1 MHWLVARYQ
10 PVGLF
15 SLRPGE
21 TTATGGRSLLVP
33 TPFAIRTA
41 LLDAAIRV
49 WGVAQGPRAFEA
61 IRALRLA
68 LSPPPRAAV
77 TGLLVKILKPE
88 REAEARGRAMQQTV
102 AFREYVHLE
111 GTLGLA
117 LGGDPARLEEVAP
130 LLFHITYLGKR
141 GSFVQLLAPP
151 ERVETPDGRPPEGF
165 IPLVPWDQAASP
177 EGPPAF
183 PLGHLQRL
191 DDWGPG
197 LTFEKVNVY
206 APDKIQVGRD
216 RVRFDVVLPYQL
228 VRSGRGFAVYERT
241 E

>member
-1 MHWLVARYQ
+1 MRWLVAHYQ

-21 TTATGGRSLLVP
+21 TTATGGQSLLIP

-49 WGVAQGPRAFEA
+49 QGVAQGPQAFET

-68 LSPPPRAAV
+68 IAPPRRAAV
-77 TGLLVKILKPE
+77 SGLLIKILKPE
-88 REAEARGRAMQQTV
+88 REPEERGRAMQRTV

-117 LGGDPARLEEVAP
+117 LGGDPDRLEKVAP
-130 LLFHITYLGKR
+130 LLVHLNYLGKR
-141 GSFVQLLAPP
+141 GSFLQLLAPP
-151 ERVETPDGRPPEGF
+151 ETVETPDDHPPDGF
-165 IPLVPWDQAASP
+165 VPLVPWNQTGTP
-177 EGPPAF
+177 GF

-191 DDWGPG
+191 DEWGPD

-206 APDKIQVGRD
+206 TAESIRSGRD
-216 RVRFDVVLPYQL
+216 RIRFDVVLPYRL
-228 VRSGRGFAVYERT
+228 VRAGRGFAVYEAL
-241 E
+241 